1 MNGFDAINMKPNGP
15 IYVNVAKRAT
25 RSPCIQNGNSVSFF
39 SCAIRHNPQVRVF
52 AAVLI
57 TLASVYAAGIL
68 VTALVAWFARHRTI
82 AGTRPSVSVIVAARN
97 EEHNIARCLDSMT
110 RLTWPRELLEI
121 IVVNDRSDDATPAIV
136 RDYAERFPFIT
147 LLSALPGTGHLAGKT
162 NAVTQGVEA
171 SRGEILMMTDAD
183 CSVPPSWI
191 EETVKYY
198 TEDGIGLVPGF
209 TAIRHR
215 NVFEAIQTIDWF
227 TLFTVASATNS
238 IGFPVTAVGTNF
250 TVRRAAYDAVGGYR
264 TIPFSVTED
273 YALFHAVTSHPGYRA
288 VFPMDSQT
296 LVTSEPCPT
305 WKDLYRQRKRWFTGG
320 KGMDFASIGIFAA
333 IWLLHLGILVS
344 LVTYPMTSLIAL
356 GIKTAAD
363 LLLVLPGIVRFRHPS
378 LVAVFP
384 LYEVYF
390 FAYVMLFPPVV
401 LVHGNIVWKD
411 RDFKAKP

>member
-1 MNGFDAINMKPNGP
+1 MHPEWEFTIVFCRAIL
-15 IYVNVAKRAT
+15 
-25 RSPCIQNGNSVSFF
+25 
-39 SCAIRHNPQVRVF
+39 HNPQVRVF
-52 AAVLI
+52 SVVLV
-57 TLASVYAAGIL
+57 TLASVYAAGI
-68 VTALVAWFARHRTI
+68 VITALVAWFGRHATTAGAR
-82 AGTRPSVSVIVAARN
+82 PFVSVIVAARN
-97 EEHNIARCLDSMT
+97 EEHNIARCLDSMA
-110 RLTWPRELLEI
+110 RLTWPRELLEV

-136 RDYAERFPFIT
+136 REYAARFPFIT
-147 LLSALPGTGHLAGKT
+147 LLSAAPGTGHLAGKT

-209 TAIRHR
+209 TAISHR

-227 TLFTVASATNS
+227 TLFTVASATNT

-288 VFPMDSQT
+288 VFPMDPRT

-320 KGMDFASIGIFAA
+320 KGMDLASISIFAA
-333 IWLLHLGILVS
+333 IWLLHAGILAA
-344 LVTYPMTSLIAL
+344 LITDPMSAL
-356 GIKTAAD
+356 TALAIKTVAD
-363 LLLVLPGIVRFRHPS
+363 IVLILPGILRFRQPS
-378 LVAVFP
+378 LLAVFP
-384 LYEVYF
+384 LYELYF

-401 LVHGNIVWKD
+401 LIHGNIVWKD